1 MEFCCCDIRSFHT
14 VADRGFV
21 DLAQDL
27 INVGATY
34 GYVSA
39 ERCKEAAA
47 SKHQTVVKE
56 ILDILRDINVEM
68 TTDMWT
74 DGYHENSFITITCH
88 YITTDFFLR
97 SRVLT
102 TAMFPLKKR
111 KTETTYGE
119 NYSVSSFLYLDFMLV
134 L

>member
-1 MEFCCCDIRSFHT
+1 MEFCCCDIRSFNT

-34 GYVSA
+34 GHVSA

-74 DGYHENSFITITCH
+74 DGYRENSFITITCH
-88 YITTDFFLR
+88 YITPDFFLR

-111 KTETTYGE
+111 KMETTYGE